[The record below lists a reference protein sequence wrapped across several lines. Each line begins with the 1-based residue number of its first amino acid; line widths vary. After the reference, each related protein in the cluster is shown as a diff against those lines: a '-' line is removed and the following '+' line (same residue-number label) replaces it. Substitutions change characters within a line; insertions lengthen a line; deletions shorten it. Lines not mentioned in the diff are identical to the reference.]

1 MESSKERLL
10 NSLTLSIR
18 EYGSSDAGDE
28 VAIGSE
34 SLCSTVPAA
43 TGNEIHEQTLFR
55 YSAYSQIELQPY
67 CVLHNQQRL
76 AEL

>member
-43 TGNEIHEQTLFR
+43 TGNEYTSELFFVTALIPKL
-55 YSAYSQIELQPY
+55 SCNPIASSTISS
-67 CVLHNQQRL
+67 V
-76 AEL
+76 